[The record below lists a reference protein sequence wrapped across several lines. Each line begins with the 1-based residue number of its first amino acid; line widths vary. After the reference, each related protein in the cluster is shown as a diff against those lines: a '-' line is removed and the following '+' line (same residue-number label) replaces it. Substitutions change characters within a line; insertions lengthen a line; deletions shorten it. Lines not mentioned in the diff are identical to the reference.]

1 MQIIRLNIRQKIS
14 RWFENPLVNLFVFL
28 RIPPSVI
35 TSIGLVIAIIAAY
48 FCYIEEFL
56 YAGLLVL
63 LGSLFDLI
71 DGGVAR
77 KTCKTSSQGAMLDSV
92 FDRIS
97 EIVVLLGLSF
107 YFLNNGDEL
116 MVILTFI
123 ALSGSI
129 MVSYV
134 RARAESLGV
143 SGTSGLLTRPERIVI
158 IVISLLLGN
167 PSYAIW
173 ILAIGTPISAIHR
186 LIASLIS
193 MKDKK

>member
-1 MQIIRLNIRQKIS
+1 M
-14 RWFENPLVNLFVFL
+14 
-28 RIPPSVI
+28 
-35 TSIGLVIAIIAAY
+35 
-48 FCYIEEFL
+48 
-56 YAGLLVL
+56 
-63 LGSLFDLI
+63 
-71 DGGVAR
+71 
-77 KTCKTSSQGAMLDSV
+77 
-92 FDRIS
+92 
-97 EIVVLLGLSF
+97 GLSF
-107 YFLNNGDEL
+107 YFLNNEDEL

-158 IVISLLLGN
+158 IVISLLLSN